1 VVLRFASSFSQFF
14 ENETLDMVQR
24 LKVVRIHVC
33 VFNLDRKSFLQKED
47 HFERAERINDI
58 AREDGFVVLQFSYT
72 PARRVLED
80 ESPNRFLYVS
90 HGIPFVVN
98 FCMSKLV
105 EQIPK
110 GLRCCVRALSDRQTS
125 WKKLQSVNE
134 TMLPLYCGQ

>member
-1 VVLRFASSFSQFF
+1 MLRFAFSFSQFL
-14 ENETLDMVQR
+14 ENETLDMIQSF
-24 LKVVRIHVC
+24 KVARIHVC

-47 HFERAERINDI
+47 HFERAERIDDI
-58 AREDGFVVLQFSYT
+58 AREDGFVVLQFSYA

-110 GLRCCVRALSDRQTS
+110 GLRCCVRALPDRQTS